1 MKTVEQMITLVK
13 EVSGL
18 SKDKEVEELM
28 GIKPM
33 GMASLKR
40 DNRVGSF
47 LKFLVPFCQ
56 QKEISIDE
64 FLLEK
69 RTNRNFS
76 KGISQSKQEEEE
88 TMYREKFE
96 EAQSRIIELLEEV
109 NVLNQKL
116 SIDSGPSKKVG
127 TGRKVG

>member
-1 MKTVEQMITLVK
+1 MVTLIK

-18 SKDKEVEELM
+18 SKDKEIEELM

-56 QKEISIDE
+56 KKEISVDD
-64 FLLEK
+64 FLVPKNETSSTKEISKTEK
-69 RTNRNFS
+69 
-76 KGISQSKQEEEE
+76 EE

-96 EAQSRIIELLEEV
+96 EAQGRIIELLEEV
-109 NVLNQKL
+109 NGLHQQISDKKN
-116 SIDSGPSKKVG
+116 SIKKDGV
-127 TGRKVG
+127 RKKNIS